1 MNFLYILAALGHFS
15 QGIAG
20 LPAQPLYYYLRE
32 HLGIGV
38 STIMLIGSLT
48 NFPWMIKPVYGF
60 LSDSFPIFS
69 LRRKPYII
77 INALI
82 CFVMALVIGFS
93 PIVSLTTLIVFL
105 TLYAVGQ
112 AGDNV
117 ATNGLVVEEGVKTGT
132 VGKYQSVQW
141 ASLCVASI
149 ITGFL
154 GGWISEHFDYHLAY
168 LIVALFPASIAVFA
182 FRMREDKVV
191 YSNTNKV
198 SVSKHTNIKEFFV
211 KLKNKQL
218 ILSTLFLF
226 LFWFSPSIGT
236 PLMDK
241 MRGSLHF
248 SKIWI
253 GWLGTIGSTFEILGA
268 VLYFK
273 YGKGIDV
280 KKWLY
285 YSVVLNALSTFA
297 YLWLTPESIFIY
309 NILFSVS
316 GQFTHLLM
324 LGMMAYIC
332 PEGTEATTFALL
344 TSIVNFSSFCSTLA
358 GAKLFAL
365 FGYNG
370 LVIASGLTTFLCLPF
385 IPFLEVKQLA
395 NAEKHDI
402 I

>member
-1 MNFLYILAALGHFS
+1 MNFLYLLAALGHFS
-15 QGIAG
+15 QGIAS

-48 NFPWMIKPVYGF
+48 NFPWMIKPLYGF

-69 LRRKPYII
+69 LRRKPYIF
-77 INALI
+77 INAAI
-82 CFVMALVIGFS
+82 CFVMALVIGFT
-93 PIVSLTTLIVFL
+93 PIVSLTMLLTFL

-117 ATNGLVVEEGVKTGT
+117 ATNGLVVEEGVKNGT

-141 ASLCVASI
+141 ASLCVATI
-149 ITGFL
+149 ITGFA
-154 GGWISEHFDYHLAY
+154 GGWISEHFDYHIAY
-168 LIVALFPASIAVFA
+168 IIVAVFPALIALSAFYLKEEKVSI
-182 FRMREDKVV
+182 D
-191 YSNTNKV
+191 TNKV
-198 SVSKHTNIKEFFV
+198 SVSKHTHIKEFLV

-218 ILSTLFLF
+218 IVSTLFLF

-253 GWLGTIGSTFEILGA
+253 GWLGTIGSSFEILGA

-273 YGKGIDV
+273 YGKKIDV
-280 KKWLY
+280 RKWLY

-324 LGMMAYIC
+324 LGMMAYVC

-358 GAKLFAL
+358 GAKLFAM

-385 IPFLEVKQLA
+385 IPFLDARGLQKAQ
-395 NAEKHDI
+395 KHDI

>member
-1 MNFLYILAALGHFS
+1 MDFLYLLAALGHFS
-15 QGIAG
+15 QGVAG
-20 LPAQPLYYYLRE
+20 LPSQPLYYYLRE

-48 NFPWMIKPVYGF
+48 NFPWMIKPLYGF

-69 LRRKPYII
+69 LRRKPYIF
-77 INALI
+77 INAII
-82 CFVMALVIGFS
+82 CFIMALVIGLT
-93 PIVSLTTLIVFL
+93 PIVSLTMLLTFL

-117 ATNGLVVEEGVKTGT
+117 ATNGLVVEDGTKYGT
-132 VGKYQSVQW
+132 VSKYQSVQW
-141 ASLCVASI
+141 ASISVASI
-149 ITGFL
+149 LTGFA
-154 GGWISEHFDYHLAY
+154 GGYISEHFDYHLAY
-168 LIVALFPASIAVFA
+168 LIVAAFPASIAVA
-182 FRMREDKVV
+182 AWYLKEE
-191 YSNTNKV
+191 KV
-198 SVSKHTNIKEFFV
+198 SVDVNKITVSKHTHIKEFLV

-268 VLYFK
+268 ILYFK
-273 YGKGIDV
+273 YGKKINV

-285 YSVVLNALSTFA
+285 YSVILNAISTFA
-297 YLWLTPESIFIY
+297 YLWLTPQSIFIY
-309 NILFSVS
+309 NIVFSVS

-324 LGMMAYIC
+324 LGMMAYVC

-344 TSIVNFSSFCSTLA
+344 TSIVNFSSFCSNLA
-358 GAKLFAL
+358 GAKFFAL
-365 FGYNG
+365 FGYTG
-370 LVIASGLTTFLCLPF
+370 LVIASGATTFLCLPF
-385 IPFLEVKQLA
+385 IPFLEAKGLQ
-395 NAEKHDI
+395 NAQRHDI